1 MCTVQELDIID
12 LEALE
17 VAEGTCPR
25 CGGARKATKPSAQ
38 YLAATVGDFMHGD
51 KEARFSRVHLEFFR
65 QVEAIAFLPAQFCG
79 SIWQKEQAKWRE
91 LFMAQDFKRDEI
103 SYTAKKAKE
112 VQRDHLAALR
122 AIRAE
127 HPHLYRLRNARE
139 AEYKATLELTA
150 EKPLAS
156 S

>member
-17 VAEGTCPR
+17 AAEGTCPC
-25 CGGARKATKPSAQ
+25 CGGARKAAKPSAQ
-38 YLAATVGDFMHGD
+38 YLAATVGDVIERD

-65 QVEAIAFLPAQFCG
+65 QVELIAFLPAQFCG
-79 SIWQKEQAKWRE
+79 LAWQKEQSKYRDMF
-91 LFMAQDFKRDEI
+91 LTQDFKRDEI

-122 AIRAE
+122 AIRNE
-127 HPHLYRLRNARE
+127 QPHLYRLRDARE
-139 AEYKATLELTA
+139 AEYKATLDLT
-150 EKPLAS
+150 PAS
-156 S
+156 TSQ